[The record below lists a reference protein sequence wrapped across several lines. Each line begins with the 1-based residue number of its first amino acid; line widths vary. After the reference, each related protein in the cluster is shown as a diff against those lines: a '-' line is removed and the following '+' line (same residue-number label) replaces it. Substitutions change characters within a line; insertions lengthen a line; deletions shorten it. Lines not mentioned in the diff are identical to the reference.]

1 VCVLA
6 HYLENAGIAT
16 TVISLV
22 RLHSEKIKPPRAL
35 FVPFELG
42 RPLGDPHD
50 VAGQTDVLRAAL
62 TLLDHTGPEALLADY
77 PDTAPGATADWKPA
91 FELPITGELSAAAL
105 TAEYT
110 AIIPQ
115 YLAQTKKTGRS
126 TFGTSGLT
134 PDEVIALVSD
144 LLNGGQTRA
153 TSKLIRFAVD
163 DLKSL
168 YLEAA
173 CLDQP
178 PLSSA
183 QLSGWFWRHT
193 FAARAIAKLR
203 ADFATSDDK
212 GRQIIANFMVPG
224 EWVDKLGL

>member
-16 TVISLV
+16 VVISLV

-42 RPLGDPHD
+42 RPLGNPFD
-50 VAGQTDVLRAAL
+50 VAGQTDVLRTAL
-62 TLLDHTGPEALLADY
+62 AMLDHTGPEALLVDY
-77 PDTAPGATADWKPA
+77 PDPPSVVEQGWKPA
-91 FELPITGELSAAAL
+91 FELPGGSLRAECAAIL
-105 TAEYT
+105 PPYR
-110 AIIPQ
+110 
-115 YLAQTKKTGRS
+115 AQSLKTGRT
-126 TFGTSGLT
+126 TFGPSGLT
-134 PDEVIALVSD
+134 PDEVITLVCD
-144 LLNGGQTRA
+144 LLDGGQARA
-153 TSKLIRFAVD
+153 SSKLIRFAVD
-163 DLKSL
+163 DLKAM

-183 QLSGWFWRHT
+183 RLCGWFWRHT
-193 FAARAIAKLR
+193 LAAQAIARLR
-203 ADFATSDDK
+203 AEFATSDDK

-224 EWVDKLGL
+224 EWVDNLEL